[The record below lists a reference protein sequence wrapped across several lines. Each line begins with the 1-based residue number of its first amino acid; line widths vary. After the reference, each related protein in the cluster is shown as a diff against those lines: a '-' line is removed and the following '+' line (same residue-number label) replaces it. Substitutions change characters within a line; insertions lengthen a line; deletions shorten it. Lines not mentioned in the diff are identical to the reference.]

1 MKRYMM
7 FFLTLLSTL
16 IMSAQHI
23 RVTAPKHVAVGEEFQ
38 IEYTIYTQDVRRF
51 QLGKLS
57 AGLEKVFG
65 PATSSQ
71 SNFQFIDGH
80 ASSSSSVSFTYVFI
94 ATKRGGLSIGP
105 AKIFVNGQDLASTP
119 VKITASNIAN
129 NSHASNSG
137 SYYDTRER
145 SRLSNSKIGP
155 NDLFIKVRA
164 NKSTVYEQE
173 PVLLTYKVYTTKN
186 LRQLVGKMP
195 DLSGFHVQEIDL
207 PQQKTFHKERVG
219 KRIYNCVTWSEYV
232 MYPQVTGTLR
242 VPPLTFHGIIQVNDA
257 FNPFEAFG
265 IDGGSTSIKK
275 DVVAPGFSIRVLPL
289 PTRPTEFSGG
299 VGHFNLSAQL
309 NKKEVRVGD
318 PFTIRVVV
326 SGSGNLKLIKQP
338 IIKLPNGFEAYDV
351 KVTDKTQLTT
361 KGNEGNMIYDQV
373 VVPHK
378 EGVFSIPSAKF
389 CYYDLLQRKFITLQ
403 TTPIDIRVLK
413 GNGSV
418 SDAMEVNLPKED
430 ILPLKLGNSSL
441 SVVDNSFFGSVA
453 YFLTLGFLLAACGI
467 LSFCFRRRFAHH
479 VDMVLKRGKNA
490 NRTAAIRLH
499 NANSFMLKGNNLDFY
514 DEILQ
519 ALWGYASDKLSLPIE
534 QLSRENI
541 IEQLSKI
548 GVSNEIAEKFIIAID
563 ECEYERYAPGDEKGN
578 MKKTF
583 DSAMQAIAG
592 IEESIKKAAPSISK
606 SLIFV
611 VLLFVFSIFS
621 LHISAQSKREVDQ
634 MYQKGN
640 YKQAVKGYE
649 NLLKEK
655 ESAAL
660 FYNLGN
666 AYYRLDD
673 IPHAVL
679 AYERAQRL
687 APSNDDIRFN
697 LQLAQSK
704 TIDNLTPEPEM
715 FFVTWYKSFVSIVSI
730 DVWAYL
736 SLICLLI
743 CLLGL
748 ILYLFIESD
757 IVRRILRMV
766 LPLFF
771 ICFLLGTTL
780 AIQQSLFLNSHD
792 RGVIM
797 SSSAV
802 ARKTP
807 DQNSA
812 EVFILH
818 EGSKVKITDDSMGKW
833 TEIELNDGRRGWIQ
847 SSRIEAI

>member
-1 MKRYMM
+1 
-7 FFLTLLSTL
+7 
-16 IMSAQHI
+16 
-23 RVTAPKHVAVGEEFQ
+23 
-38 IEYTIYTQDVRRF
+38 
-51 QLGKLS
+51 
-57 AGLEKVFG
+57 
-65 PATSSQ
+65 
-71 SNFQFIDGH
+71 
-80 ASSSSSVSFTYVFI
+80 
-94 ATKRGGLSIGP
+94 
-105 AKIFVNGQDLASTP
+105 
-119 VKITASNIAN
+119 
-129 NSHASNSG
+129 
-137 SYYDTRER
+137 
-145 SRLSNSKIGP
+145 
-155 NDLFIKVRA
+155 
-164 NKSTVYEQE
+164 
-173 PVLLTYKVYTTKN
+173 
-186 LRQLVGKMP
+186 
-195 DLSGFHVQEIDL
+195 
-207 PQQKTFHKERVG
+207 
-219 KRIYNCVTWSEYV
+219 
-232 MYPQVTGTLR
+232 
-242 VPPLTFHGIIQVNDA
+242 
-257 FNPFEAFG
+257 
-265 IDGGSTSIKK
+265 
-275 DVVAPGFSIRVLPL
+275 
-289 PTRPTEFSGG
+289 
-299 VGHFNLSAQL
+299 
-309 NKKEVRVGD
+309 
-318 PFTIRVVV
+318 
-326 SGSGNLKLIKQP
+326 
-338 IIKLPNGFEAYDV
+338 
-351 KVTDKTQLTT
+351 
-361 KGNEGNMIYDQV
+361 
-373 VVPHK
+373 
-378 EGVFSIPSAKF
+378 
-389 CYYDLLQRKFITLQ
+389 
-403 TTPIDIRVLK
+403 
-413 GNGSV
+413 
-418 SDAMEVNLPKED
+418 
-430 ILPLKLGNSSL
+430 
-441 SVVDNSFFGSVA
+441 
-453 YFLTLGFLLAACGI
+453 
-467 LSFCFRRRFAHH
+467 
-479 VDMVLKRGKNA
+479 
-490 NRTAAIRLH
+490 
-499 NANSFMLKGNNLDFY
+499 
-514 DEILQ
+514 
-519 ALWGYASDKLSLPIE
+519 
-534 QLSRENI
+534 
-541 IEQLSKI
+541 
-548 GVSNEIAEKFIIAID
+548 
-563 ECEYERYAPGDEKGN
+563 

-592 IEESIKKAAPSISK
+592 IEESIKKAAPLISK
-606 SLIFV
+606 SFIFV

-655 ESAAL
+655 KSAAL

-748 ILYLFIESD
+748 ILYLFVEND
-757 IVRRILRMV
+757 IVRRILRMA

-771 ICFLLGTTL
+771 ICFLVGTAL
-780 AIQQSLFLNSHD
+780 AIQQSLFVNSHD